1 MSWEIVLGLITIS
14 GAMIALG
21 TILYRLAAVITKL
34 EVTVNSLT
42 NWQVKVID
50 KQEDTE
56 RTVDRHEIT
65 LVNHEKR
72 ITKLEDKK
80 VATK

>member
-34 EVTVNSLT
+34 DVTVNNLVK
-42 NWQVKVID
+42 WQEKAD
-50 KQEDTE
+50 SKQDNIEKN
-56 RTVDRHEIT
+56 VDRHEIT

-72 ITKLEDKK
+72 ITVLEDKK
-80 VATK
+80 VANK